1 MNNKISKIIL
11 TFFLAS
17 FLGNFTSHASSSS
30 DKLIPE
36 AKKSEKCSV
45 WRPYSKAKN
54 KVYWDVEIS
63 APSKNNEVKVESSE
77 SLEKI
82 INAHINEKTTEDLKI
97 HRGNLVY
104 VPNHNASIGTKIKCG
119 TVGLT
124 DFMSFIIRLLD
135 FIVSFA
141 GVAVGIIMIIV
152 AGYQYI
158 YGGVFEDKEK
168 GKETIKF
175 VLQGAFLILIS
186 WKLVD
191 WIQWLVTAG
200 S

>member
-63 APSKNNEVKVESSE
+63 APDKDAEVIKPNEDFNAKIEELRSKKKGGIS
-77 SLEKI
+77 
-82 INAHINEKTTEDLKI
+82 I
-97 HRGNLVY
+97 HRRNLVY

-141 GVAVGIIMIIV
+141 GVAVGVIMIIIS
-152 AGYQYI
+152 GYQYI
-158 YGGVFEDKEK
+158 YGGLFEDKEK

-186 WKLVD
+186 WRLVD

>member
-63 APSKNNEVKVESSE
+63 APSKGDEIAVKSSDDLNKE
-77 SLEKI
+77 ITAYNKSMEKFKSSKSSK
-82 INAHINEKTTEDLKI
+82 EPKPKELGI
-97 HRGNLVY
+97 HRKNLVY

-141 GVAVGIIMIIV
+141 GVAVGI
-152 AGYQYI
+152 
-158 YGGVFEDKEK
+158 
-168 GKETIKF
+168 
-175 VLQGAFLILIS
+175 
-186 WKLVD
+186 
-191 WIQWLVTAG
+191 
-200 S
+200 